1 MEDESL
7 ELAFGSELLYDSG
20 LDGEEIDLTFC
31 FERLR
36 TGYKISLGWHAVL
49 ASDFVKK
56 IDGAG

>member
-7 ELAFGSELLYDSG
+7 ELAFGSELLYDIG

-31 FERLR
+31 FEHLR
-36 TGYKISLGWHAVL
+36 TGYKISLGWDAVL

-56 IDGAG
+56 VDGAG